1 MQATQRRVAALMA
14 CSGSTRES
22 LKLREMADADNKV
35 VNPIGEIHPGEN
47 FREHLDSNCWNQMDF
62 A

>member
-1 MQATQRRVAALMA
+1 MI
-14 CSGSTRES
+14 
-22 LKLREMADADNKV
+22 DADNKV
-35 VNPIGEIHPGEN
+35 VNPIGEIHPGEI